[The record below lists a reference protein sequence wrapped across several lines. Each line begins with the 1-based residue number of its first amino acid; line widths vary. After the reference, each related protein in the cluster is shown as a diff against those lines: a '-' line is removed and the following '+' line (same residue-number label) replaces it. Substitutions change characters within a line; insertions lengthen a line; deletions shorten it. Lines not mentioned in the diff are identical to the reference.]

1 VTDSLCV
8 LNMGHPL
15 TQPVDSF
22 VVSDA
27 NAIWVDHTAGHES
40 LKGVHERVL
49 AAAASAGFEPVMLK
63 TYYDRN
69 GRPMFQSYRFKNRT
83 TE

>member
-1 VTDSLCV
+1 
-8 LNMGHPL
+8 MGHPL
-15 TQPVDSF
+15 TQPADSF

-40 LKGVHERVL
+40 LKGVHERIL
-49 AAAASAGFEPVMLK
+49 SEAARAGFEPVMLK
-63 TYYDRN
+63 IYYDRN
-69 GRPMFQSYRFKNRT
+69 GRGMFQSYKFRNRA